1 VRKTGGIILFALLS
15 APTPDDFRRALTRLP
30 TGVTIVSAT
39 GSEGPAGA
47 TANAV
52 ASLSLDPP
60 LMLACL
66 DRGSRTLTS
75 VREAGRF
82 GISVLAAEQ
91 ADLARGFATKA
102 PHPEKFRDVSHVE
115 RQGVPLIDGA
125 VAWIACRLRNL
136 HDGGDHEIAIGDVID
151 LGGEGGDPLI
161 FYRGDYRPLDR

>member
-1 VRKTGGIILFALLS
+1 MRKTGGIILFALLS

-39 GSEGPAGA
+39 GSDGPAGA

-52 ASLSLDPP
+52 ASL
-60 LMLACL
+60 
-66 DRGSRTLTS
+66 
-75 VREAGRF
+75 
-82 GISVLAAEQ
+82 GISVLAADQ